1 MRVLVSVLVVALAA
15 VVPPVA
21 VVGSAA
27 ATPPRAELIAK
38 SVTGDLFNGQITVTA
53 AVRNKGDK
61 KAGASQ
67 TAFYLSTDGKQSA
80 NDTTLGTVDTKKVKP
95 KHSMPVA
102 AIFPLP
108 TNAAPGSYRV
118 LACADSGKQVKE
130 RNETNNCKASKA
142 AITVV
147 SQVITVSAAAG
158 TGGTVAASGVT
169 GGTCAGTACT
179 FPTPGT
185 GTVTFT
191 PTPSAGYRFGAWT
204 GPSCTGYTAGAGNA
218 ITFTKP
224 TASKTCT
231 ATFVKQVTVSWSVS
245 SNVPGDALC
254 CTVTATATGGTCT
267 PDGKTG
273 SCTVDSGAST
283 VTLTAGGTAPPII
296 AFTGWTAAPLAT
308 CVGTTSG
315 AVNEVLTITNPTSP
329 QNCVANFSF
338 GGF

>member
-1 MRVLVSVLVVALAA
+1 MRVLLSVLVVACGAA
-15 VVPPVA
+15 VPPVA

-27 ATPPRAELIAK
+27 ATPPRAELIAR

-118 LACADSGKQVKE
+118 LACADSGKKVKE
-130 RNETNNCKASKA
+130 LKETNNCKASKA

-147 SQVITVSAAAG
+147 SQVIRVSAAAG

-169 GGTCAGTACT
+169 GGTCAGTACS

-191 PTPSAGYRFGAWT
+191 PTPGAGYRFGAWT
-204 GPSCTGYTAGAGNA
+204 GASCTGYTAGAGNA

-224 TASKTCT
+224 TAPKTCT
-231 ATFVKQVTVSWSVS
+231 ATFVKQVTVSWAASPTVFGSVA
-245 SNVPGDALC
+245 G
-254 CTVTATATGGTCT
+254 TATHGTCT
-267 PDGKTG
+267 ASDPIQGTG
-273 SCTVDSGAST
+273 SCLVDAGVGT
-283 VTLTAGGTAPPII
+283 VTLTATPLSIPFTFGSWGGPTCNGSATANVMT
-296 AFTGWTAAPLAT
+296 F
-308 CVGTTSG
+308 S
-315 AVNEVLTITNPTSP
+315 SP
-329 QNCVANFSF
+329 AEDKACTANFTI
-338 GGF
+338 